1 LNDGSLS
8 AAIRADGRTAG
19 FHRTLY
25 WRDSHMPTAT
35 PKGIASMPDEDAPQ
49 ASSLQIEIA
58 NQIMEMIRNG
68 SVTPGQHLT
77 ENELAKRHGVSRSP
91 VRAALK
97 MLEDRGFLESRANAG
112 VFVSK
117 RVPRKRLTALPNRN
131 PTSDDLYRAIIAD
144 RANGHLPEA
153 FAESELMARYNTP
166 RATLMHALLRLTR
179 EGLVRRRR
187 GHGWQFVPALES
199 AEARNESYRFRM
211 VTECAGLR
219 EPTFRIDPEELAAAR
234 RQHEDF
240 LGRATRAQTPSA
252 FFEMNANFHEML
264 ARFSG
269 NRFFLQA
276 MQQQNQLR
284 RFEEFSTYV
293 GPNVN
298 VLESCREHLQI
309 ITALESGDLAWA
321 EALLLRHL
329 KLASRF

>member
-1 LNDGSLS
+1 
-8 AAIRADGRTAG
+8 
-19 FHRTLY
+19 
-25 WRDSHMPTAT
+25 MQ
-35 PKGIASMPDEDAPQ
+35 DETAPQ
-49 ASSLQIEIA
+49 PSSLQIEIA
-58 NQIMEMIRNG
+58 NQIMEMIKNG
-68 SVTPGQHLT
+68 SVSPGQHLT
-77 ENELAKRHGVSRSP
+77 EAELAKSYGVSRSP

-97 MLEDRGFLESRANAG
+97 MLQDRGYLQARANAG

-117 RVPRKRLTALPNRN
+117 RVPRMRLTALSNQN

-144 RANGHLPEA
+144 RANNQLPEA
-153 FAESELMARYNTP
+153 FSETELMARYST
-166 RATLMHALLRLTR
+166 AKGILMHTLLRLTR
-179 EGLVRRRR
+179 EGLVKRRR

-199 AEARNESYRFRM
+199 GEARNESYRFRM
-211 VTECAGLR
+211 VIECAGLR
-219 EPTFRIDPEELAAAR
+219 EPTFAVVPEELAATR

-240 LGRATRAQTPSA
+240 LGRSARAQTPTA

-269 NRFFLQA
+269 NRFFHQA

-298 VLESCREHLQI
+298 VIESCEEHLQI
-309 ITALESGDLAWA
+309 IAALESGDAAWA

-329 KLASRF
+329 TLASKF

>member
-1 LNDGSLS
+1 
-8 AAIRADGRTAG
+8 
-19 FHRTLY
+19 
-25 WRDSHMPTAT
+25 
-35 PKGIASMPDEDAPQ
+35 MPDEPAPQ
-49 ASSLQIEIA
+49 PSSLQIEIA
-58 NQIMEMIRNG
+58 NQIMEMIKDG
-68 SVTPGQHLT
+68 SVSPGQHLT
-77 ENELAKRHGVSRSP
+77 EAELAKRHGVSRSP

-97 MLEDRGFLESRANAG
+97 MLEDRGYLHSRANAG

-117 RVPRKRLTALPNRN
+117 RVPRMRLKALTNQN
-131 PTSDDLYRAIIAD
+131 PTADDLYRAIIAD
-144 RANGHLPEA
+144 RANGQLPEA
-153 FAESELMARYNTP
+153 FSETELMARYSTAK
-166 RATLMHALLRLTR
+166 ATLMHSLLRLTR
-179 EGLVRRRR
+179 EGLVKRRR
-187 GHGWQFVPALES
+187 GHGWQFVPALDS
-199 AEARNESYRFRM
+199 SEARNESYRFRM
-211 VTECAGLR
+211 VTECAALR
-219 EPTFRIDPEELAAAR
+219 EPTFRVVTKELAAAR

-240 LGRATRAQTPSA
+240 LGRGTRAQTPTA

-298 VLESCREHLQI
+298 VLESCQEHLQI
-309 ITALESGDLAWA
+309 MTALEAGDLAWA